1 MDKLNINTL
10 FSPNEVIK
18 KKKVNSPISIKTMF
32 GSKNTS
38 KNKNKFTVDQLI
50 KTQNDRKKE
59 IKKTYFNVYNICLNK
74 IIEAN
79 KLYKSDIFF
88 EVPNTLYGNK
98 IYNKDECLTYIVRK
112 LRNNFMDVLKISDN
126 LIFITWVNVKQ
137 NKNES

>member
-50 KTQNDRKKE
+50 KTQNDRKKKL
-59 IKKTYFNVYNICLNK
+59 KKHILMS
-74 IIEAN
+74 IIFA
-79 KLYKSDIFF
+79 
-88 EVPNTLYGNK
+88 
-98 IYNKDECLTYIVRK
+98 
-112 LRNNFMDVLKISDN
+112 
-126 LIFITWVNVKQ
+126 
-137 NKNES
+137 

>member
-10 FSPNEVIK
+10 FSPREVLK
-18 KKKVNSPISIKTMF
+18 KKANSPISIKTMF
-32 GSKNTS
+32 NNKNI
-38 KNKNKFTVDQLI
+38 NKNKFTVDQLI

-59 IKKTYFNVYNICLNK
+59 IKKTYINVYNICLNK

-79 KLYKSDIFF
+79 KIYKSDIFF

-98 IYNKDECLTYIVRK
+98 IYNKNECLTYIIKK

-126 LIFITWVNVKQ
+126 LIFITWINVKQ